1 MHRSE
6 LQIDTE
12 TKTSCF
18 PNKHNKKG
26 EKEVYLEVGISAI
39 AEGIADQEREQVGRS
54 GSVTANDRSTGQ
66 KDFSIGP

>member
-18 PNKHNKKG
+18 PKKQNKKD
-26 EKEVYLEVGISAI
+26 EKEEYLEVGISAI

-54 GSVTANDRSTGQ
+54 GSVTSNDRSTGQ
-66 KDFSIGP
+66 KDFPIGP